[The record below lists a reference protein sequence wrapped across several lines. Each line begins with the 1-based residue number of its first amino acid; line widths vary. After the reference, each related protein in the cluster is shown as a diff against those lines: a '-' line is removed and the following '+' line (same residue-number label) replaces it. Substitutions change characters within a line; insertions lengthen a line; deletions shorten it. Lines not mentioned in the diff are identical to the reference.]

1 MDGEGIIVDKRKR
14 KVIYFRKKEGLDMDF
29 EKLNNQAREAQYFL
43 VKEKGEKDFDAMM
56 QDKSFVE
63 YLVSYL
69 EPYVEQVANTVIA
82 NNGQRETLTI
92 NVNDI
97 VAGYPTT
104 EYIIETYTEYVDESP
119 IATMIWKLARSVQE
133 VYQRKLPW
141 CDISISPG
149 SEFDDDSIDYM
160 MIIKMSYYRER
171 ELRDL
176 FITNGFED

>member
-1 MDGEGIIVDKRKR
+1 
-14 KVIYFRKKEGLDMDF
+14 MDF
-29 EKLNNQAREAQYFL
+29 EKLNNQAREAQYIMI
-43 VKEKGEKDFDAMM
+43 KEKGNKEFDAMM
-56 QDKSFVE
+56 QDKRFVE

-82 NNGQRETLTI
+82 YNGQREKLTI

-141 CDISISPG
+141 CDISISTET
-149 SEFDDDSIDYM
+149 EFDDESIDYM
-160 MIIKMSYYRER
+160 MIITMSYYRER
-171 ELRDL
+171 KLREM
-176 FITNGFED
+176 FITNEFED